1 MKQADAAG
9 AEGHLGSPC
18 ENVEVPL
25 VSVAAGFSPA
35 GVSQVCRGQPS
46 VPGHRAVEH
55 LDLLGLVTK
64 AKPKWG
70 QGIKARA

>member
-18 ENVEVPL
+18 ENVEVPQ

-35 GVSQVCRGQPS
+35 GVSQVCWGTGQVS
-46 VPGHRAVEH
+46 
-55 LDLLGLVTK
+55 T
-64 AKPKWG
+64 
-70 QGIKARA
+70 